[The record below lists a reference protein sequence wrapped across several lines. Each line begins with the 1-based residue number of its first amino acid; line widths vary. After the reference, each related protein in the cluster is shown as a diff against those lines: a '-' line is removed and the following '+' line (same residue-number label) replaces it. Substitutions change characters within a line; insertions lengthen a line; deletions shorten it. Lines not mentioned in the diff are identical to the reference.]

1 MYAGKAISA
10 ETTLN
15 LWWSIAPVNTSSG
28 ASCVWDILRSADTL
42 LIATADCCKRGGST
56 VCSSACDHNQ
66 NRLISPINLDLT
78 RRFAKIF
85 CKDIRKTGVL
95 VKMGRIL
102 DSFAEHMNHYDDK
115 YSFILSNQK
124 ESTRK
129 SEKAQSFT

>member
-15 LWWSIAPVNTSSG
+15 LWWSIAPVNTASG

-66 NRLISPINLDLT
+66 NRLISPINLDAAGRYSRISPSFGPLDGRSST
-78 RRFAKIF
+78 GGKDNRPLAKAGF
-85 CKDIRKTGVL
+85 
-95 VKMGRIL
+95 
-102 DSFAEHMNHYDDK
+102 
-115 YSFILSNQK
+115 
-124 ESTRK
+124 
-129 SEKAQSFT
+129 SEPFSATMRLCQLPSS